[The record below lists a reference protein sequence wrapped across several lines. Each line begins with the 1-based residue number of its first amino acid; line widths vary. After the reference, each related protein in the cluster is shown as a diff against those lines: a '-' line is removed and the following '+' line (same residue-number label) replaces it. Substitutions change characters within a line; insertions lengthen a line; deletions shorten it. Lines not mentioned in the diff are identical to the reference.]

1 MSNWRSCVPAN
12 PIIEGATNLF
22 CIVNLTVVPN
32 ESVTAKLQV
41 QYQNSI
47 LSMEFVTIK
56 QPEYAEWGTDDE
68 WIYQKIASKLG
79 LGTLIVPQ
87 V

>member
-1 MSNWRSCVPAN
+1 
-12 PIIEGATNLF
+12 
-22 CIVNLTVVPN
+22 
-32 ESVTAKLQV
+32 
-41 QYQNSI
+41 
-47 LSMEFVTIK
+47 MEFVTIK

>member
-47 LSMEFVTIK
+47 LSMEFITIK
-56 QPEYAEWGTDDE
+56 QPEYAEWGSDDE

-79 LGTLIVPQ
+79 LGTLIAPQ

>member
-12 PIIEGATNLF
+12 PTIEGATNIF
-22 CIVNLTVVPN
+22 CILNLNVIPN
-32 ESVTAKLQV
+32 ESVSAKIQV
-41 QYQNSI
+41 QYQNGI
-47 LSMEFVTIK
+47 LSMEFVNIN
-56 QPEYAEWGTDDE
+56 QPEYSEWGTQDE

-87 V
+87 I